1 MMLGTGPTAGAKL
14 LIYGASGVGKT
25 ALLATLATAGYKLHI
40 LDLERGHT
48 TLMNTKILP
57 EEFRGNVDVAVIP
70 DLRTAAIA
78 YDTVSNVL
86 KGRGK
91 ICNKHGK
98 VSCAICVKEPPEAF
112 TNIDIT
118 KFTDKDV
125 LVVDTLTQLSY
136 SALNRVCK
144 DDYAKPNGAEYKHT
158 FNDYGAQGQLIMD
171 LFSYIQALNINIIC
185 ISHETGWRA
194 DEEAPENMIPI
205 AGTRNM
211 SRTVGRYFDDVIYM
225 TRINGTIRAFND
237 KAPDRAAV
245 KNRSGFILDNLK
257 GAEISLAPVVAAIQ
271 RIGS

>member
-1 MMLGTGPTAGAKL
+1 MMLGTGPTAGAKI

-25 ALLATLATAGYKLHI
+25 ALLGTLAAAGYKLHV

-48 TLMNTKILP
+48 TLMNPKILP
-57 EEFRGNVDVAVIP
+57 EEFRENIDVAVIP

-98 VSCAICVKEPPEAF
+98 VSCALCVKEPPEAF
-112 TNIDIT
+112 TTIEIG
-118 KFTDKDV
+118 KFTSKDI
-125 LVVDTLTQLSY
+125 LVIDTLTQLSY

-144 DDYAKPNGAEYKHT
+144 EAYAKPGGDEYKHT
-158 FNDYGAQGQLIMD
+158 FNDYGAQGQLVMD
-171 LFSYIQALNINIIC
+171 VFSYIQALSVNIIC
-185 ISHETGWRA
+185 ISHETGWRT

-225 TRINGTIRAFND
+225 TRINGAIRAFNE
-237 KAPDRAAV
+237 KAPDRATV
-245 KNRSGFILDNLK
+245 KNRSGYVLDNLK
-257 GAEISLAPVVAAIQ
+257 GAEISLVPIVSAIQ